1 MRSGALKVSSLM
13 MSFGNGAQSTTG
25 ALFDIQKNN
34 LFTGPKRPIKAIQA
48 LSAEESRVIQE
59 KIASYQVVEN
69 RKIQFTIGTTIAI
82 CTLLY
87 LWIF

>member
-48 LSAEESRVIQE
+48 LSAEQNRIIQE
-59 KIASYQVVEN
+59 KIVEYKMVET
-69 RKIQFTIGTTIAI
+69 RKVQFTIGTTIAI
-82 CTLLY
+82 CSLLF
-87 LWIF
+87 LWIL